1 MGRHFRNLDHRDV
14 ITMKPSDV
22 RRSIFAGDVTKKP
35 ISRLLLVQTAVI
47 IVSLCGFLWCLW
59 KLPQEQNA
67 FPDGF
72 SQCPDLSYKV
82 QNDKSVTV
90 QCKTCPVCSPGYEPS
105 PTCGRTIFAD
115 TPTECTICG
124 PKTYSEEYD
133 SGACKKCP
141 RCGLRKTISPCTVK
155 KSTQCGNCP
164 KGYYQEDYTIDSCK
178 QCSLC
183 CEGRWY
189 AELECIYLRQCRRKD
204 CVQQQK
210 KKTSD
215 IGRLGRSRT
224 MFPSFTKAADEI
236 KQQVITHSASE
247 NVGFGVQDV
256 ISSHENQEQRFKRE
270 ANKTLQQVNG
280 GVVPKQNDTMIRLQ
294 SKTRSVAAVD
304 HEVATPWSSV
314 DMLENA
320 SWQTSLPLRDTNP
333 TAALAPSYL
342 GDVKKLITILITLV
356 AIVLPFLVFIAC
368 VFAFTCWKN
377 IQSTHLQRVS
387 GCPDSCFAKYVA
399 NDAEYLPMLYQ
410 SKIQTD
416 NELQDVS
423 YSSGDVPGSTN
434 MEARL
439 DVACLPGILLSEMA
453 LDLKEKIARKL
464 NVCHQGECLC
474 GWEKLGNY
482 FHIEEDI
489 LHDLD
494 NEYKSKAGS
503 PSLSLLDM
511 LGTRGKTIPDLV
523 NAARSLTVNCPDIAG
538 LIEDYYFKSWKP
550 KDLPVSQWMNE

>member
-1 MGRHFRNLDHRDV
+1 
-14 ITMKPSDV
+14 MKPSDV
-22 RRSIFAGDVTKKP
+22 RRSICAGDVTKKP
-35 ISRLLLVQTAVI
+35 ISPFSQVQAAVI
-47 IVSLCGFLWCLW
+47 IASLCGFLWCLW

-67 FPDGF
+67 SPDGF

-82 QNDKSVTV
+82 QNDKNVTV

-124 PKTYSEEYD
+124 PKTYSDEYD

-210 KKTSD
+210 KETSD
-215 IGRLGRSRT
+215 IGRLGRSRK
-224 MFPSFTKAADEI
+224 MFPSF
-236 KQQVITHSASE
+236 THSASE
-247 NVGFGVQDV
+247 NVGLGVQDV

-270 ANKTLQQVNG
+270 TNKTLQQVDG
-280 GVVPKQNDTMIRLQ
+280 GEMERQNDTMIRLQ
-294 SKTRSVAAVD
+294 SKTASVAAVD
-304 HEVATPWSSV
+304 HEAATPWSSV

-320 SWQTSLPLRDTNP
+320 SWQTSLPLRDAKP
-333 TAALAPSYL
+333 TAALAPSYFD
-342 GDVKKLITILITLV
+342 DVKKLLIILITLV
-356 AIVLPFLVFIAC
+356 AIVLLFLVFKAC
-368 VFAFTCWKN
+368 VFAFICWKK
-377 IQSTHLQRVS
+377 IQSTHLQCVS
-387 GCPDSCFAKYVA
+387 GCSDSCFAKYVA
-399 NDAEYLPMLYQ
+399 NDAEYLPMFYQ
-410 SKIQTD
+410 SKIQTG

-423 YSSGDVPGSTN
+423 YSSGDVLGSTN
-434 MEARL
+434 LEARL
-439 DVACLPGILLSEMA
+439 DVACLPGIFLSEMR
-453 LDLKEKIARKL
+453 LDLKEKIVRKL
-464 NVCHQGECLC
+464 NVCRQGECLC
-474 GWEKLGNY
+474 GWKKLGNY
-482 FHIEEDI
+482 FDIDKDI
-489 LHDLD
+489 LLDLE
-494 NEYKSKAGS
+494 NEYKSKDGS
-503 PSLSLLDM
+503 PSVSLLDM

-523 NAARSLTVNCPDIAG
+523 NAARSLEVNCPDIAAI
-538 LIEDYYFKSWKP
+538 IEDYFESWKP
-550 KDLPVSQWMNE
+550 KDLPVSRWMNE